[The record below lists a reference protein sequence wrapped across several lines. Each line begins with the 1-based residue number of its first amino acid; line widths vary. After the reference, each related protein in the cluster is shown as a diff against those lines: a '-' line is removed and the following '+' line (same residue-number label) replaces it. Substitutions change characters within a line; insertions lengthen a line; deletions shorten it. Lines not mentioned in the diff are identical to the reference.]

1 MQNVNSHRTINKLT
15 CKGSR
20 ERKLGGWSTQV
31 SSSKANLRVCVTM
44 CACVRAYTGVRVRCD
59 IHV

>member
-1 MQNVNSHRTINKLT
+1 MQNVNFQRTIDKLT

-20 ERKLGGWSTQV
+20 ERKLGGWSAQV
-31 SSSKANLRVCVTM
+31 SSSKANLRVCVTV
-44 CACVRAYTGVRVRCD
+44 CACVRTYTVVRVRCD